1 MKTFYTVVLLPLMFG
16 VLDAQME
23 PGNYAI
29 TPDLSGNHGNN
40 NANNKKPRSSH
51 SKKARDSRADDE
63 EYDDEDEDGGRTSRR
78 RGAGG
83 GSGTTDNGE
92 PENPRLMGMEIPL
105 LDPSSDTVTYNGGK
119 FDVGNN
125 ALVRARF
132 EKYLQQNPDDS
143 AEAKRYRQRMD
154 DLLKLTQNNARQH
167 SEVGSQTLLQ
177 IGRGLYEINTYPGD
191 AGQSA
196 TLASAIASALS
207 VQYANRARE
216 QKNEQLTHEIER
228 LVHDTDILT
237 TRNTHGPSHKQ
248 VGNGRGARVV
258 KNDSKSHTFRIA
270 EQTTEIATKKG
281 TKVKNDAD
289 SVAALE
295 LSKINYQ
302 ATLVSFLFQRRFE
315 HALIGS
321 FAYRHI
327 FRDGDNKLNIKKDSQ
342 AAKVFEN
349 GAGLPPTIN
358 SIASLAANARREVD
372 QNMEAVTN
380 LLAQNKLAEATQHL
394 IEAVAIGEYM
404 PSVATFPTESR
415 RRIAEFWTLRKRT
428 LTALNARDYGT
439 LEEIADK
446 MKALDADFDDSLVR
460 TYCDGRKLQSDMC
473 LRNARK
479 AFLSGDE
486 EAATDYAEQAALIW
500 PRNPHLKEM
509 QEEVLKLDN
518 NEAIISEFK
527 SLYARHQY
535 RTIYNERSKF
545 KVVAIDQEL
554 EAQLEDCATLVGTI
568 DAMLSQIDKVV
579 HQDKKMGPCM
589 AYEMLLDF
597 QDTDPRYMEDS
608 VFKDAVV
615 RFKVDA
621 RDFVAALDEAKVQEE
636 RREYG
641 SALANY
647 YRAQCLCATSKRAEE
662 GIDRISQLILSS
674 RFPQ

>member
-40 NANNKKPRSSH
+40 KANNKKPRSSQ

-63 EYDDEDEDGGRTSRR
+63 EYDDEDEDDSRSSRR
-78 RGAGG
+78 RGSSG
-83 GSGTTDNGE
+83 GSGTTDSGE
-92 PENPRLMGMEIPL
+92 PENPRLMGLEIPL
-105 LDPSSDTVTYNGGK
+105 LDPASDTVTYNGGK

-143 AEAKRYRQRMD
+143 TEAKRYRERMD

-167 SEVGSQTLLQ
+167 AEVGSQTLLQ
-177 IGRGLYEINTYPGD
+177 IGRGLYEINTYSGD

-196 TLASAIASALS
+196 TLASAIASALA
-207 VQYANRARE
+207 VQYANVARE
-216 QKNEQLTHEIER
+216 KKNEQLTKEIDK
-228 LVHDTDILT
+228 LVRDTNIKQ
-237 TRNTHGPSHKQ
+237 TRNENRPSKE
-248 VGNGRGARVV
+248 VGTGRQRHRQQDTG
-258 KNDSKSHTFRIA
+258 KSNSFLIA
-270 EQTTEIATKKG
+270 EQTAEIATKKG
-281 TKVKNDAD
+281 SKMKNDAD

-295 LSKINYQ
+295 GAKINYQ

-327 FRDGDNKLNIKKDSQ
+327 FREGDNKLNIKKDSQ

-358 SIASLAANARREVD
+358 SIAALAANARREVD

-415 RRIAEFWTLRKRT
+415 RRIAEFWTLRKRS

-446 MKALDADFDDSLVR
+446 MKTLDADFDDSLVR

-479 AFLSGDE
+479 AFMSGDE
-486 EAATDYAEQAALIW
+486 EAATEYAEQAALIW
-500 PRNPHLKEM
+500 PRNPNLKEM
-509 QEEVLKLDN
+509 QKEVMKLDN
-518 NEAIISEFK
+518 NDATINEFK
-527 SLYARHQY
+527 SLLSRHQY
-535 RTIYNERSKF
+535 RTIYDERSKF
-545 KVVAIDQEL
+545 KVVAIDPEL
-554 EAQLEDCATLVGTI
+554 EKQYEDCVMLIGTI
-568 DAMLSQIDKVV
+568 DAMLAQIDVAAK
-579 HQDKKMGPCM
+579 QDKKMGPCM

-597 QDTDPRYMEDS
+597 QEKDARYAEDS
-608 VFKDAVV
+608 AFKDAVV

-621 RDFVAALDEAKVQEE
+621 QEFVKALDEAKVQEE

-647 YRAQCLCATSKRAEE
+647 YRAQCLCLPSNRAKE
-662 GIDRISQLILSS
+662 GIDRISQLILAAK
-674 RFPQ
+674 FPQ

>member
-1 MKTFYTVVLLPLMFG
+1 MKTFYTMLLLP
-16 VLDAQME
+16 VLGGFLYGQME
-23 PGNYAI
+23 PGSYAI
-29 TPDLSGNHGNN
+29 SPDLSGTQHNN
-40 NANNKKPRSSH
+40 NANNGKKARSSH
-51 SKKARDSRADDE
+51 GKKARAKDDDDYE
-63 EYDDEDEDGGRTSRR
+63 EEDDDRPAR
-78 RGAGG
+78 RGGS
-83 GSGTTDNGE
+83 SGTNDAGE
-92 PENPRLMGMEIPL
+92 PENPRLLGMEMPL

-125 ALVRARF
+125 AIVRARF

-143 AEAKRYRQRMD
+143 TEAKRYRQRMN

-177 IGRGLYEINTYPGD
+177 IGRGLYEINDYAGD
-191 AGQSA
+191 AGQAA
-196 TLASAIASALS
+196 TLASAIASALA
-207 VQYANRARE
+207 VQYANRDRE
-216 QKNEQLTHEIER
+216 RKNEQLTEEIKR
-228 LVHDTDILT
+228 LVRDTDILT
-237 TRNTHGPSHKQ
+237 SRNTHGPSHKE
-248 VGNGRGARVV
+248 VGSGRHKRVV
-258 KNDSKSHTFRIA
+258 ENKSATHTFKIA

-281 TKVKNDAD
+281 SKMKNDAD
-289 SVAALE
+289 SLAATE
-295 LSKINYQ
+295 LSKVNYQ
-302 ATLVSFLFQRRFE
+302 STLISFLMQRRFE

-342 AAKVFEN
+342 ASKIFEG
-349 GAGLPPTIN
+349 GAGVPPTVGT
-358 SIASLAANARREVD
+358 IASLAANARREVD
-372 QNMEAVTN
+372 QNMEAVAN
-380 LLAQNKLAEATQHL
+380 LLAQNKMAEATQHL

-446 MKALDADFDDSLVR
+446 MKAMDADFDDSLLR
-460 TYCDGRKLQSDMC
+460 TYCEGRKLQSDMA

-479 AFLSGDE
+479 AFMNGDE
-486 EAATDYAEQAALIW
+486 ESATEYAEQAALIW
-500 PRNPHLKEM
+500 PRNPNLKEM
-509 QEEVLKLDN
+509 QQEVMKLDN
-518 NEAIISEFK
+518 NVAIINEFK
-527 SLYARHQY
+527 TLLDRRQF

-554 EAQLEDCATLVGTI
+554 EKKYEECVMLIGTI
-568 DAMLSQIDKVV
+568 DAMLAQIDVAAN
-579 HQDKKMGPCM
+579 QDKQMGPCM

-597 QDTDPRYMEDS
+597 QDKDARYMEDPA
-608 VFKDAVV
+608 FKDAVV
-615 RFKVDA
+615 RFRVEA

-647 YRAQCLCATSKRAEE
+647 YRAQCLCLPSNRAKE
-662 GIDRISQLILSS
+662 GIDRISQLILAAK
-674 RFPQ
+674 FPQ